1 MTIATPGMVLPF
13 PSHGED
19 ARRRRARGMGVRQPA
34 EIEPVSIDYVTAQQA
49 NPQRTG
55 CMRLHGSRQR

>member
-1 MTIATPGMVLPF
+1 MTSATLGWSSPSLPMATTPGD
-13 PSHGED
+13 GE
-19 ARRRRARGMGVRQPA
+19 RRGMGVRQPA

-55 CMRLHGSRQR
+55 QGT